1 MREGECIPGRWI
13 NWESEAQF
21 GDQTVTEFCK
31 EYGIPEDEMLE
42 VLGNCIAGDRGTH
55 EVYIEKTIAKKC

>member
-1 MREGECIPGRWI
+1 MREGECIPEDG

-42 VLGNCIAGDRGTH
+42 VLGNCITGDRGTH
-55 EVYIEKTIAKKC
+55 EVYIEKTLEKC